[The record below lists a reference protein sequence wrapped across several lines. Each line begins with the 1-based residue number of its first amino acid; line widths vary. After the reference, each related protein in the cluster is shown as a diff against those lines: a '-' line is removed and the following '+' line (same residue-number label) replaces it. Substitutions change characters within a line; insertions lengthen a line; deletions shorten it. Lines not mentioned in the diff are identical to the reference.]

1 MNKIKFTRKNQYQ
14 TSMSNDFESILKK
27 INETPALLLYCSFP
41 DCQVCKTLRPKVEN
55 LLKNYPAVNFLFLNV
70 EEYPI
75 IKGQYLVFTVPTL
88 IVFVL
93 GKEVKRFSRFFSLD
107 ELKEILERSLTQM

>member
-1 MNKIKFTRKNQYQ
+1 MNKIKFTGKNQYQ
-14 TSMSNDFESILKK
+14 TSMSNDSESILKK

-55 LLKNYPAVNFLFLNV
+55 LLISYPAVNFLYLNI
-70 EEYPI
+70 EEYPM

-107 ELKEILERSLTQM
+107 ELKEILERSLVQM